1 VWRWLLLAVGLLA
14 LHTVGQAFTAGPISD
29 RCAAGSEKSR
39 YQWDHLE
46 WRWLP
51 APGQYCVWHDTET
64 GRSVRRWAMGD
75 RPEEPEAEPP
85 SCSRYGGQEA
95 VAPDEPGVDCYYV
108 DEDGAV
114 QPGAP

>member
-29 RCAAGSEKSR
+29 RCVHRSDAAR

-51 APGQYCVWHDTET
+51 IPGAYCVWTDTAT
-64 GRSVRRWAMGD
+64 GRKVSAWAAG
-75 RPEEPEAEPP
+75 PL
-85 SCSRYGGQEA
+85 
-95 VAPDEPGVDCYYV
+95 PDEHLKSHPTPPENCKMFEPSPDDEVACFYV
-108 DEDGAV
+108 DEDGRVAED
-114 QPGAP
+114 P

>member
-1 VWRWLLLAVGLLA
+1 LLA